1 MYSIRNQTAEEG
13 LHSSLS
19 THQPSHW
26 LGNFGRYIDLNHS
39 HADDRGELIG
49 RGYRLN
55 IDKIVVSDSTF
66 K

>member
-1 MYSIRNQTAEEG
+1 MYSIRHQTAEER

-26 LGNFGRYIDLNHS
+26 LGDFRRYIDFNHS
-39 HADDRGELIG
+39 HADDRGELVG
-49 RGYRLN
+49 RGNRLN
-55 IDKIVVSDSTF
+55 VDKVVVSDSTF